1 MGGGGGGWVEAWQSS
16 QCALPLSS
24 TVKKNLTPKIYI
36 PHSAEMGKPHQNHPQ
51 FQQKTSKMA
60 WEMVKKK
67 SLTGIT
73 DGPSSKDGRA
83 CSANTVNDYAQK
95 CNQLCFFVGFQ
106 GMGSILK
113 GDRKGG
119 KILRNS

>member
-1 MGGGGGGWVEAWQSS
+1 VGGSVAKQPVCTALKFNCKKKFDPKNIYSAFSGNGKTPPKPPPVSAKNIKNGMGNGQ
-16 QCALPLSS
+16 
-24 TVKKNLTPKIYI
+24 
-36 PHSAEMGKPHQNHPQ
+36 
-51 FQQKTSKMA
+51 
-60 WEMVKKK
+60 KK